1 MAHTFTLPD
10 LGEGLTEGEIARWL
24 VSEGEV
30 VAENEPIVEIQTDK
44 ATVEVGAPVDG
55 VVLRIVVRE
64 GEVAAV
70 GAALAVIGATGRAAA
85 VVRRDAACGAAA
97 TTGAAD
103 QRRRRGHAGGAPPAP
118 ARARLAVDFA
128 SLQGTGLGGACDRG
142 RRARR
147 RPAGRGTAG
156 AGTGDP
162 AGDRG
167 AGRAHAP

>member
-70 GAALAVIGATGRAAA
+70 GAALAVIGAAGRAAA
-85 VVRRDAACGAAA
+85 APRRDASGRAAA
-97 TTGAAD
+97 APGAAD
-103 QRRRRGHAGGAPPAP
+103 QRRRLGTPETLRLH
-118 ARARLAVDFA
+118 RLARELSVDYRLA
-128 SLQGTGLGGACDRG
+128 AGKRSGGG
-142 RRARR
+142 
-147 RPAGRGTAG
+147 
-156 AGTGDP
+156 
-162 AGDRG
+162 
-167 AGRAHAP
+167 